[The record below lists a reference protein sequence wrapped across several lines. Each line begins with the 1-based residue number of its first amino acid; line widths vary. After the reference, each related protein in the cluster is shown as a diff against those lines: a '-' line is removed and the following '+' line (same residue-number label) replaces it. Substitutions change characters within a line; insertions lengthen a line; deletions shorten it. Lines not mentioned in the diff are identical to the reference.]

1 MKHKNEGSKKRNPE
15 DDNLR
20 SSIFNVVSSGA
31 ENALKVETDLLRA
44 NPRVPWSVIQT
55 CNQKKKDES
64 VADFRAHLEAL
75 LLQVS
80 GFHSRDEVT
89 QPALATLFVNSL
101 CPEVSGLIKRPKQT
115 NQKKMGLEASYL
127 FDQTHDCS

>member
-1 MKHKNEGSKKRNPE
+1 MKHKNEGSKKQNPE

-55 CNQKKKDES
+55 CNQKKKMS
-64 VADFRAHLEAL
+64 LWLTLELIWRLSSYRFLGFIQGMKSPNL
-75 LLQVS
+75 L
-80 GFHSRDEVT
+80 
-89 QPALATLFVNSL
+89 
-101 CPEVSGLIKRPKQT
+101 
-115 NQKKMGLEASYL
+115 
-127 FDQTHDCS
+127 

>member
-1 MKHKNEGSKKRNPE
+1 MQP
-15 DDNLR
+15 
-20 SSIFNVVSSGA
+20 
-31 ENALKVETDLLRA
+31 
-44 NPRVPWSVIQT
+44 
-55 CNQKKKDES
+55 KKKDES

-101 CPEVSGLIKRPKQT
+101 CPEVSGLITRPKQT

>member
-1 MKHKNEGSKKRNPE
+1 MRNPE

-55 CNQKKKDES
+55 CNQKKK
-64 VADFRAHLEAL
+64 R
-75 LLQVS
+75 
-80 GFHSRDEVT
+80 
-89 QPALATLFVNSL
+89 
-101 CPEVSGLIKRPKQT
+101 
-115 NQKKMGLEASYL
+115 
-127 FDQTHDCS
+127 